1 MAKENGGQLNT
12 IVGKGSTLEG
22 TFDINSSLRVDG
34 NIKGKL
40 TVGDSLTVGKEGV
53 IEADIET
60 KKASVAG
67 KIIGTLKASER
78 VVLESSS
85 TLQGDLKTKF
95 LVIEEGAV
103 FLGNCQS
110 NNETKSLSPVKVPP
124 KKEQQNKISS

>member
-1 MAKENGGQLNT
+1 MAKQNGGQINT
-12 IVGKGSTLEG
+12 IVGKGSALEG
-22 TFDINSSLRVDG
+22 TFNINDSLRVDG
-34 NIKGKL
+34 SIKGRL
-40 TVGDSLTVGKEGV
+40 TVGDSLIVGKEGV

-60 KKASVAG
+60 KKATVAG

-103 FLGNCQS
+103 FVGNCQS
-110 NNETKSLSPVKVPP
+110 STETKSLSPVKVPA
-124 KKEQQNKISS
+124 KKEQQNKTSS

>member
-1 MAKENGGQLNT
+1 MAKQNGGQLNT

-22 TFDINSSLRVDG
+22 TFNINSSLRVDG
-34 NIKGKL
+34 NIKGRL

-60 KKASVAG
+60 KKATVAG

-103 FLGNCQS
+103 FIGNCQS
-110 NNETKSLSPVKVPP
+110 SNQTQNLSSTKMPA

>member
-1 MAKENGGQLNT
+1 MAKQNGGQLNT

-34 NIKGKL
+34 NIKGRL

-60 KKASVAG
+60 KKATVAG

-103 FLGNCQS
+103 FIGNCQS
-110 NNETKSLSPVKVPP
+110 SNQTQNLSSAKIAA